1 MKILIVEDEEK
12 TGNYLKQS
20 LIESGFTVDLA
31 ITGLDGLHLATSDQ
45 YDLFI
50 FDVMLPEIDGWQ
62 LVKTLRSHSNQT
74 PVLLLSALGRP
85 DDKIKGLE
93 LGADDYLAK
102 PFVFSELLARVRS
115 LLRRGQQ
122 QIRQTQFIVGDL
134 YVDLLKRKVTR
145 AGKRIELSSKE
156 FALLEFFLRHQ
167 GEVLTR
173 SLIASQVWDI
183 NFDSDTNVIDV
194 SVKRLRDKIDT
205 ATDKKLI
212 HTVRGMGY
220 ILELKDE

>member
-12 TGNYLKQS
+12 TGNYLQQS
-20 LIESGFTVDLA
+20 LVESGFTVDLA
-31 ITGLDGLHLATSDQ
+31 TTGLDGLHLATSDQ

-50 FDVMLPEIDGWQ
+50 FDVMLPELDGWQ

-145 AGKRIELSSKE
+145 SGKRVELSTKE
-156 FALLEFFLRHQ
+156 FSLLEFFLRHQ

-205 ATDKKLI
+205 GTDKKLI

>member
-12 TGNYLKQS
+12 TGNYLQQS
-20 LIESGFTVDLA
+20 LVESGFTVDLA
-31 ITGLDGLHLATSDQ
+31 TTGVDGLHLATSDQ

-50 FDVMLPEIDGWQ
+50 FDVMLPELDGWQ
-62 LVKTLRSHSNQT
+62 LVKTLRSHANQT

-145 AGKRIELSSKE
+145 SGKRVELSTKE
-156 FALLEFFLRHQ
+156 FSLLEFFLRHQ

-205 ATDKKLI
+205 GTDKKLI